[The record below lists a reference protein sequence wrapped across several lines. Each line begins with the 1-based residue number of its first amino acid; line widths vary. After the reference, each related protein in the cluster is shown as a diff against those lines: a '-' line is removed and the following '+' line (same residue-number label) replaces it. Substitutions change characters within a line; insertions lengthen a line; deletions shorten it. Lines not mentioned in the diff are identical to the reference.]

1 MSESSVDIVIGL
13 DGCPK
18 GWLGAVWLGPG
29 HQPESLLLASLSDAE
44 RCLPPETRTIAVD
57 IPIGLLGSAVPGGRP
72 CDRPARRLLGP
83 RASSVFSPPAAA
95 ALAAGDYAEACL
107 LNKQSGPEAGSLS
120 KQSFAIFPKISDAA
134 KAVAGSIWLR
144 ERVIEIHPEVCFRM
158 MSGSPLQYAKKK
170 TAGKDERRR
179 LLRQAGFENLEAFE
193 VSARA
198 LGAATDDAL
207 DACVA
212 AWSAWRRAL
221 GTAEYLPADA
231 SGPDYHMR
239 IWY

>member
-1 MSESSVDIVIGL
+1 MSDSNSDIVIGL

-29 HQPESLLLASLSDAE
+29 HRAETLLLSSLNDAE
-44 RCLPPETRTIAVD
+44 RRLPPETRTVAVD
-57 IPIGLLGSAVPGGRP
+57 IPIGLLDVAVPGGRP

-95 ALAAGDYAEACL
+95 ALAADDYAEACL

-120 KQSFAIFPKISDAA
+120 KQSFAILRKIREAA
-134 KAVAGSIWLR
+134 GAVADSPWLR

-158 MSGSPLQYAKKK
+158 MSGAPLQYAKKK
-170 TAGKDERRR
+170 PAGKDERRH

-221 GTAEYLPADA
+221 GAAQYLPADA